1 MAKRKE
7 YQACLAV
14 PPGETLAEVLED
26 HGMPQNELA
35 LRTGVTA
42 KHINEMIQGKAAISP
57 TMALRLEQVLGVEA
71 SFWNNLEA
79 DYQATLARLALQE
92 SMAEEIELASHYDY
106 TAMANAGYVPKSRV
120 IKEKV
125 PNLQRFFGV
134 SSLKY
139 VRNLIGAAFRKGD
152 TATQTAS
159 PYALAAWIRKCELSA
174 REISTAEF
182 DRDKI
187 LAWLPEFRNMTK
199 LDPDEFLPVLS
210 NACADSGIAL
220 VIETHL
226 PKTYANGVSK
236 WLSPKKA
243 MVALSLRGAYAD
255 IFWFTFFH
263 EIGHLVMG
271 HSKKETFINFY
282 QQDPQDTQEQEANI
296 FAADR
301 LIPPAEYQKIINTNP
316 DISQIPVF
324 AESLGIDQGI
334 LAGRLCK
341 DNVYQWR
348 QLSSLRKKYAA

>member
-26 HGMPQNELA
+26 RGMPQNELA
-35 LRTGVTA
+35 LRTGVTS

-57 TMALRLEQVLGVEA
+57 TMALRLEQVLGIEA

-106 TAMANAGYVPKSRV
+106 AAMANAGYVPKTRV

-159 PYALAAWIRKCELSA
+159 PYALAAWIRKCEVSA
-174 REISTAEF
+174 QEICTAEF

-187 LAWLPEFRNMTK
+187 LAWLPEFRRMTK
-199 LDPDEFLPVLS
+199 LEPDEFLPALS
-210 NACADSGIAL
+210 KACADSGIAL

-236 WLSPKKA
+236 WLNSKKA
-243 MVALSLRGAYAD
+243 MIALSLRGAYAD

-282 QQDPQDTQEQEANI
+282 KQDTEDTQEQEANR

-301 LIPPAEYQKIINTNP
+301 LIPPAEYKKFITTSPAIEQ
-316 DISQIPVF
+316 ISVF
-324 AESLGIDQGI
+324 AEHLGIDQGI
-334 LAGRLCK
+334 LAGRLCN
-341 DNVYQWR
+341 DDVYQWR

>member
-1 MAKRKE
+1 MANNKE

-26 HGMPQNELA
+26 RGMPQNELA
-35 LRTGVTA
+35 LRTGVTS
-42 KHINEMIQGKAAISP
+42 KHINEIIQGKAAISP

-79 DYQATLARLALQE
+79 DYQATVARLALQE
-92 SMAEEIELASHYDY
+92 SMAEEIEVASKYNYADLAK
-106 TAMANAGYVPKSRV
+106 AGYVPRTRV
-120 IKEKV
+120 AKERV
-125 PNLQRFFGV
+125 YHLQRFFGV

-139 VRNLIGAAFRKGD
+139 VRNLICAAFRKGD

-174 REISTAEF
+174 HEISTAEF
-182 DRDKI
+182 SRDKI
-187 LAWLPEFRNMTK
+187 LAWLPELRKMTK
-199 LDPDEFLPVLS
+199 LEPAEFLPLLS
-210 NACADSGIAL
+210 QAFADCGIAL

-243 MVALSLRGAYAD
+243 MLALSLRGAYAD
-255 IFWFTFFH
+255 IFWFTLFH

-271 HSKKETFINFY
+271 HSKKETFINFLK
-282 QQDPQDTQEQEANI
+282 QDPKDTQEQEANR

-301 LIPPAEYQKIINTNP
+301 LIPPAEYKKLMS
-316 DISQIPVF
+316 ISPTIYQITAF
-324 AESLGIDQGI
+324 AEQLGIDQGI
-334 LAGRLCK
+334 VAGRLCN